1 MSSSTKPNGKQAL
14 EAGSQRFSQIQ
25 QRLLCAGLHFFH
37 RHIRSDP
44 DVITRMEGNV
54 VFRLFYEV
62 QYQQTKSLLDPVF
75 SASVHDASALHI
87 CSFILS
93 ILHQGIFSV
102 SAFIVSVIYL
112 SRFKESS
119 HITLHA
125 CTWRPLFLTSLLL
138 ADKMWEDK
146 PVRNSSLAKLFP
158 VLSNSELNRMESE
171 FLGEVR
177 FNVLVKP
184 DLFCSFC
191 EKLLAESVHQ
201 EITRCVSSSDYAA
214 TLQADHVE
222 VAPMK
227 SG

>member
-1 MSSSTKPNGKQAL
+1 
-14 EAGSQRFSQIQ
+14 
-25 QRLLCAGLHFFH
+25 
-37 RHIRSDP
+37 
-44 DVITRMEGNV
+44 MEGNV

-62 QYQQTKSLLDPVF
+62 QYQTDKPNLDPIF

-158 VLSNSELNRMESE
+158 VLSNSELNKMESE
-171 FLGEVR
+171 FLVEVK

-191 EKLLAESVHQ
+191 EKLLAEAVNQ
-201 EITRCVSSSDYAA
+201 EVLQCVS
-214 TLQADHVE
+214 Q
-222 VAPMK
+222 
-227 SG
+227 